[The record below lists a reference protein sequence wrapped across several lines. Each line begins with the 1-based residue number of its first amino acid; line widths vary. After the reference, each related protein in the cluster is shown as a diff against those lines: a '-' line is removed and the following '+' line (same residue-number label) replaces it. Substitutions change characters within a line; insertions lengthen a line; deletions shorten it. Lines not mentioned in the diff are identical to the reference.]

1 VKTHTI
7 DARVNQY
14 FRRRQLGLRMIAHGA
29 RSQTVQ
35 SWSGLTRDQLVTLR
49 RRWITDMQDR
59 RRGPSPSS
67 FEVFFRSSRARERAA
82 LLGSL
87 IRLVGGIPAKL
98 GPRAARELPS
108 LEAGERLCEAYDVLR
123 TWDPLS
129 DIDLEQAVLLAVGI
143 TAETTIRLDHCPHCQ
158 AAILVDKLG
167 SSSSLCT
174 FCRTKSRRQ

>member
-1 VKTHTI
+1 MDTNAT

-14 FRRRQLGLRMIAHGA
+14 FRRRQLGLQLLAHGA

-49 RRWITDMQDR
+49 RRWGSDTQDR

-67 FEVFFRSSRARERAA
+67 FEVFFKSSRARHRAA

-87 IRLVGGIPAKL
+87 IRVVGAIPAQR

-108 LEAGERLCEAYDVLR
+108 LEAGERLCEAYELYR
-123 TWDPLS
+123 TWDPRS
-129 DIDLEQAVLLAVGI
+129 DIDFEQTVLLAIGL
-143 TAETTIRLDHCPHCQ
+143 TAETTVRLDNCPHCQ
-158 AAILVDKLG
+158 AAVLVDKLG
-167 SSSSLCT
+167 LSLAACSV
-174 FCRTKSRRQ
+174 CKNRS